1 MAELTPEEKQKIYEE
16 EKARLGAQEKLKK
29 ESETKKTKTGC
40 FGLIGLIAFMVVMMW
55 ICGVFKTEK
64 KSATP
69 PEVKPQPKSES
80 LEYKLATIEKGYV
93 SRDDIIIARFRSL
106 LEQLDAKFIE
116 NKTQISDMSVGA
128 QKLLREEE
136 GIKESLLNI
145 MEGMNRLFSSES
157 ANLKYSEY
165 AAAYMVL
172 RTKGQSHHEAIEGL
186 RAILQT
192 LGIY

>member
-1 MAELTPEEKQKIYEE
+1 MRTKILALGLVCLFTFTCAKEGREGTRPEPQ
-16 EKARLGAQEKLKK
+16 A
-29 ESETKKTKTGC
+29 
-40 FGLIGLIAFMVVMMW
+40 
-55 ICGVFKTEK
+55 
-64 KSATP
+64 
-69 PEVKPQPKSES
+69 KPQPKSES

-93 SRDDIIIARFRSL
+93 SRDDIIIVRFRSL
-106 LEQLDAKFIE
+106 LEQLDAKFVE
-116 NKTQISDMSVGA
+116 NKMQISDMSVA
-128 QKLLREEE
+128 VQKLLKEQE

-172 RTKGQSHHEAIEGL
+172 RRKGQSHYEAVEGL
-186 RAILQT
+186 KAILQT